1 MSALPKEPRQK
12 MINMMYLVLTAMLA
26 LNVAAEILNA
36 FKTVNESLMTANA
49 TIDAKNQDIFKSFQQ
64 KLNDPK
70 TAERAKIWE
79 PKAQQ
84 VKKYSD
90 DMIAFI
96 DGVKMEVMKAAGYT
110 PEHPEKMKDDDL
122 EATTRIMSDPGTRGK
137 ELLQKLTDYRK
148 NVLAVDSSVNAE
160 FAKTLPIDLHI
171 PKSNNQA
178 SNKDWATAY
187 FSMTP
192 AVATI
197 TMLSKFQN
205 DIKNSEA
212 MVVEYL
218 HRKVGEVEIVYDA
231 FQAFAG
237 TNSQYLMPG
246 QELQITAGVG
256 AFSKA
261 AQPSITIDGAP
272 VSLNADGVAE
282 YKSNVGGPGAYTK
295 KVVINFIK
303 PDGTPGQVIKD
314 VQYTVGNPTGVSVSA
329 DDVKV
334 LYIDL
339 DNHLS
344 IGGGTVGDERISVSM
359 ENGSLTKTGPG
370 KYIARPGKPGTATV
384 NVNVDGKVTPFTF
397 RVKTVPDPI
406 AKVGNNKGGRMR
418 VNEFKAQFGV
428 RADLEN
434 FVFENVRFNVV
445 SFTIVLNGAGFSQMT
460 FQDVNGD
467 SFDGIRNLIEK
478 CKVGTAVIIDNIEA
492 NGPGG
497 TRLLPPIAF
506 TLY

>member
-70 TAERAKIWE
+70 TAERARIWE

-205 DIKNSEA
+205 DVKNSEA
-212 MVVEYL
+212 MVVEFL

-261 AQPSITIDGAP
+261 AQPSITVDGAP
-272 VSLNADGVAE
+272 VTLNADGVAE
-282 YKSNVGGPGAYTK
+282 YKTNVGGPGAYTK

-334 LYIDL
+334 LYIGL

-359 ENGSLTKTGPG
+359 ENGTLSKTGAG
-370 KYIARPGKPGTATV
+370 KYIARPGRAGTATV
-384 NVNVDGKVTPFTF
+384 NVTIDGKTTPFTF
-397 RVKTVPDPI
+397 RVKTVPDPV

-445 SFTIVLNGAGFSQMT
+445 GFTIVLNGAGFPQLVY
-460 FQDVNGD
+460 QDVNGD

-478 CKVGTAVIIDNIEA
+478 CKVGTTVMIDNIEA

-497 TRLLPPIAF
+497 TRLLPPIGF

>member
-26 LNVAAEILNA
+26 LNVSAEILNA

-49 TIDAKNQDIFKSFQQ
+49 TIDSKNADIFKSFQE

-70 TAERAKIWE
+70 TADRARIWA
-79 PKAQQ
+79 PKADQ

-90 DMIAFI
+90 DMITYI
-96 DGVKMEVMKAAGYT
+96 DGVKMDIMKAAGYT
-110 PEHPEKMKDDDL
+110 PEKPEGMKDDDL
-122 EATTRIMSDPGTRGK
+122 EATTRIMSDPGTKGK
-137 ELLQKLTDYRK
+137 ELLQKLTEYKK
-148 NVLAVDSSVNAE
+148 NVLGVDSSVQAE
-160 FAKTLPIDLHI
+160 FGKDLPIDLHV
-171 PKSNNQA
+171 PKSNNQ
-178 SNKDWATAY
+178 SSKDWGSAY
-187 FSMTP
+187 FNMTP
-192 AVATI
+192 SIAAITI
-197 TMLSKFQN
+197 LSKFQN
-205 DIKNSEA
+205 DVKNSEA
-212 MVVEYL
+212 MVVDYL
-218 HRKVGEVEIVYDA
+218 HRKVGEVQLVYDA

-237 TNSQYLMPG
+237 TNSLYLMPG

-282 YKSNVGGPGAYTK
+282 YKSNVGGPGSYTK
-295 KVVINFIK
+295 KVVINFMK

-314 VQYTVGNPTGVSVSA
+314 VVYTVGNPTGVSVSA

-334 LYIDL
+334 LYIGL

-344 IGGGTVGDERISVSM
+344 IGGGTVGDEKISVSM
-359 ENGSLTKTGPG
+359 DNGSLSKTGAG
-370 KYIARPGKPGTATV
+370 KYVVRPGKPGTATV
-384 NVNVDGKVTPFTF
+384 NVTIEGKTTPFQF
-397 RVKTVPDPI
+397 RVKTVPDPV

-434 FVFENVRFNVV
+434 FVFEGVRFNVQ
-445 SFTIVLNGAGFSQMT
+445 SFTVVLNGAGFPQLT

-478 CKVGTAVIIDNIEA
+478 CKVGTTVVIDNIEA

-497 TRLLPPIAF
+497 TRLLPPIAY